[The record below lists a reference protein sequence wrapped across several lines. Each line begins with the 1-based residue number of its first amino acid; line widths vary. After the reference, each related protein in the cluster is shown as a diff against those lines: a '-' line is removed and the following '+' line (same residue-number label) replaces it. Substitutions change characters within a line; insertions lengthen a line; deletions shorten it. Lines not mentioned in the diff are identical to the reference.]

1 MKNLRIVGLKLPSKV
16 VFADTMDIMS
26 KVKEKSRGRLQK
38 LTLDASMMF
47 FFNNEVR
54 KIDLLTD
61 YGHMMIRSQILFSP
75 KPYRKSFD
83 MYENLSFL
91 QKKIA
96 Y

>member
-38 LTLDASMMF
+38 LTLDASMGF

-61 YGHMMIRSQILFSP
+61 YGHMMIRSQIQYSP
-75 KPYRKSFD
+75 KPHPNSTRPKYLGF
-83 MYENLSFL
+83 
-91 QKKIA
+91 
-96 Y
+96 